1 MHAIS
6 RVILLAALLAGVFAS
21 ALRAADPGV
30 GSTRA
35 DVIARYG
42 APRAVL
48 SGGSREILTYPS
60 GRVVLEGGVVTKFEL
75 PAPPV
80 RGEIVVAQA
89 AQAQAKPVAPPPAAA
104 APAHPTDT
112 DPWLTDFAEAKA
124 QALASRRRILALFTG
139 SDWCPA
145 CMEFEGQ
152 VSHNPDFLST
162 TRTSFVLLKLDY
174 PQSKAQPQALRAQN
188 SELRSRYG
196 IAAYPTLLIL
206 GPDGEKQRKVD
217 NTSPRKADGI
227 VDFYVQAVDDARR
240 AKGEESKWWWPF

>member
-6 RVILLAALLAGVFAS
+6 RVILLAVLLAAVLAG

-42 APRAVL
+42 PPRAIL

-75 PAPPV
+75 PALPA
-80 RGEIVVAQA
+80 RGEIVVAPA
-89 AQAQAKPVAPPPAAA
+89 AQAQAKPATPPPAAA
-104 APAHPTDT
+104 PARQADP

-152 VSHNPDFLST
+152 VSHNPDFLAT
-162 TRTSFVLLKLDY
+162 TRASFVLLKLDY

-188 SELRSRYG
+188 SELRSRFG

-206 GPDGEKQRKVD
+206 GPDGDKQRKVD

-240 AKGEESKWWWPF
+240 AKGEEPKWWWPF